1 LILFLALSCIGVA
14 VAGIS
19 AFVIFWPLS
28 LVHLRDRHPD
38 VRAMLGESAFL
49 SPKALGWLLR
59 GQYRKVMDRQF
70 TGLATPARV
79 SLLCVLSA
87 LGLSG
92 LLWLVSLLI

>member
-1 LILFLALSCIGVA
+1 LLLFLALSCIGVA

-38 VRAMLGESAFL
+38 VRTALGESAFL

-59 GQYRKVMDRQF
+59 GCYRDVEDRQF

-79 SLLCVLSA
+79 SLICILASLA
-87 LGLSG
+87 LSG
-92 LLWLVSLLI
+92 ALWLVSLLA